1 MIARMPVLAKVSGS
15 GALIKENSGGYWSS
29 SECGDNS
36 VWSIAFEY
44 GYVSTGMKNV
54 VGNTRVRLIR
64 KID

>member
-1 MIARMPVLAKVSGS
+1 MIARMSLLAKVSSS
-15 GALIKENSGGYWSS
+15 GALIKENTGGYWSS

-44 GYVSTGMKNV
+44 GYVSTGMKNAA
-54 VGNTRVRLIR
+54 GSTRVRLIR